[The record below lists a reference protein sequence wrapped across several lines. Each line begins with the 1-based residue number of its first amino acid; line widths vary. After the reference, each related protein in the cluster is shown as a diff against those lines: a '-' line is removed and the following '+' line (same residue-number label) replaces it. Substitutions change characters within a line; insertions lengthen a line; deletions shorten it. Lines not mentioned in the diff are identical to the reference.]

1 MHPSRLA
8 RFAALTLTASL
19 VVAACGGDDDDAADT
34 PAPAA
39 TEAAPPDT
47 EAAAPD
53 TDPAP
58 PHPTDAPEAPD
69 PAPAS
74 PAAPATTAAAAGA
87 ECEHLAE
94 PVTLKWGIGYSP
106 AYSHVFV
113 ADQLGYFA
121 DENIT
126 VEFEAVGSPADTLP
140 LLAGGQLDLANAG
153 MSAGMFNAIGR
164 GIDVKI
170 VASHGQY
177 ARDTEAPAGFYVRSE
192 LIDSGEVTEIADLAG
207 RNLGLAGGL
216 ADIGNAGGYLISLV
230 LAEGG
235 LTLKDM
241 NIVNVAVTDSPTAF
255 ASGSIDATFMPGQVA
270 PIVVEDDTARPFGD
284 PNVLA
289 ERVQGGTLLGPDLIE
304 ERPEVA
310 RAVLRALFRA
320 AADLQGDYRQ
330 DETIV
335 EALIATG
342 EFERDRIVNFP
353 YYYFDP
359 ELLVDEESITQF
371 QQIFIDLGGVIESG
385 EVLPYDELVAEDLR
399 SEAYDTFVGCY
410 G

>member
-1 MHPSRLA
+1 MYTSRLA
-8 RFAALTLTASL
+8 RLGALTITAALA
-19 VVAACGGDDDDAADT
+19 VAACGGDDDDSASNDT
-34 PAPAA
+34 PAPA
-39 TEAAPPDT
+39 TEA
-47 EAAAPD
+47 
-53 TDPAP
+53 PAP
-58 PHPTDAPEAPD
+58 ATDAPATTEDAPEATD
-69 PAPAS
+69 APAGTDA
-74 PAAPATTAAAAGA
+74 PAATDAPGTTAAEQPAA
-87 ECEHLAE
+87 ECEKLAE

-126 VEFEAVGSPADTLP
+126 VEFEPIGSPADTLP
-140 LLAGGQLDLANAG
+140 LLAGGQIHLANNG

-164 GIDVKI
+164 GVDVKI

-177 ARDTEAPAGFYVRSE
+177 ARDAEAPAGFYVRSE
-192 LIDSGEVTEIADLAG
+192 LIDSGEVTSIADLKG

-216 ADIGNAGGYLISLV
+216 ADIGNAGGYLVSLV

-241 NIVNVAVTDSPTAF
+241 NIVNVAVSDSPTAF
-255 ASGSIDATFMPGQVA
+255 ASGSIDAAFLPGQVA
-270 PIVVEDDTARPFGD
+270 PVVVEDDTARPFGD

-289 ERVQGGTLLGPDLIE
+289 EKVQGGTLLGPDLIDD
-304 ERPEVA
+304 RPEVA

-320 AADLQGDYRQ
+320 AADMQGDYRQ
-330 DETIV
+330 DDRIV
-335 EALIATG
+335 DALVATG
-342 EFERDRIVNFP
+342 EFERDRIVNFA

-359 ELLVDEESITQF
+359 ELDVPEEAVREF
-371 QQIFIDLGGVIESG
+371 QEIFIELGGVIESG
-385 EVLPYDELVAEDLR
+385 EVLPYEELVADDLR
-399 SEAYDTFVGCY
+399 AEAYETYVACY